1 MEWAEIEVS
10 VTAAAAAAMP
20 RFGAGDSAEGYF
32 CQPEDGELHVLR
44 LTHAGD
50 GLELGADPLNGR
62 VKWRISTT
70 P

>member
-1 MEWAEIEVS
+1 MDDVVIDVRGLHK
-10 VTAAAAAAMP
+10 
-20 RFGAGDSAEGYF
+20 RF
-32 CQPEDGELHVLR
+32 GELHVLR
-44 LTHAGD
+44 LTRAGD